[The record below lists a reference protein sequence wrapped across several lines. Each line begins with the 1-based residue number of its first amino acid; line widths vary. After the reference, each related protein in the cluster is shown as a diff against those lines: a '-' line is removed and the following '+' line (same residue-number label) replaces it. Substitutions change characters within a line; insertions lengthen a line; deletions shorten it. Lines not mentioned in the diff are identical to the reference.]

1 MIRDRNI
8 VCVASS
14 WYDHPTSKHHV
25 MRRLAAAN
33 HVVWV
38 NFHGSRR
45 PALSRSDAGLV
56 LRRLRR
62 VWAGV
67 QTVQPGL
74 DVLSPPVIPLP
85 ELRLARR
92 VNAWLLARWVRAALR
107 RRPSRPVQVW
117 LFTPDVPELLPHLP
131 AERIVYYCV
140 DDFAAFSGFNT
151 ALMEQLEART
161 LAAADVVITTS
172 SRLYEERRTRH
183 PAVHLVPHGVDFE
196 HFAAAPTWPR
206 DRLPADVRSLPHPV
220 LGYMGLVSDYVDL
233 DLLAAAARARPTWT
247 FVLVGDVRC
256 RTDALAGLPNV
267 HLLGGRPYELLPAYC
282 AAFDVGLIPF
292 RMNRLVR
299 AVNPIKL
306 REYLAAG
313 LPVVSAPLSE
323 VLRYAPAVQTAARLP
338 EFLAACQGAL
348 ELARGGRAADRQA
361 LVRDEGWDRRVA
373 ELAELV
379 MGAGGTPTGPAG
391 APTPVRAAQR
401 AAGCAAGAVRAG

>member
-14 WYDHPTSKHHV
+14 WFDHPTSKHHV
-25 MRRLAAAN
+25 MRRLAADN
-33 HVVWV
+33 HVLWV

-45 PALSRSDAGLV
+45 PALSRSDTGLI

-62 VWAGV
+62 IWAGP
-67 QTVQPGL
+67 QSVQPRL
-74 DVLSPPVIPLP
+74 DVLSPLVIPLP
-85 ELRLARR
+85 ELRPARR
-92 VNAWLLARWVRAALR
+92 LNAWLLARRVRAALR
-107 RRPSRPVQVW
+107 QLPSRPVQIW
-117 LFTPDVPELLPHLP
+117 LFTPDVPELLAHLP

-172 SRLYEERRTRH
+172 AQLYEERRTRH
-183 PAVHLVPHGVDFE
+183 PAVHLVPHGVDFK

-206 DRLPADVRSLPHPV
+206 ERLPTDVRHLPHPV
-220 LGYMGLVSDYVDL
+220 FGYMGLISDYVDL
-233 DLLAAAARARPTWT
+233 DLVAAAARARPAWT
-247 FVLVGDVRC
+247 FVLLGDVRC
-256 RTDALAGLPNV
+256 RADAVAGLPNV
-267 HLLGGRPYELLPAYC
+267 HLLGGRPYEALPAYC

-313 LPVVSAPLSE
+313 LPVVSAPMGE
-323 VLRYAPAVQTAARLP
+323 VVRYAPAVQTAADPP
-338 EFLAACQGAL
+338 EFLAACERAL
-348 ELARGGRAADRQA
+348 ELAGNGLPAERQA

-373 ELAELV
+373 ELADLV
-379 MGAGGTPTGPAG
+379 MGTRG
-391 APTPVRAAQR
+391 APAEPAAAPALAT
-401 AAGCAAGAVRAG
+401 AAR